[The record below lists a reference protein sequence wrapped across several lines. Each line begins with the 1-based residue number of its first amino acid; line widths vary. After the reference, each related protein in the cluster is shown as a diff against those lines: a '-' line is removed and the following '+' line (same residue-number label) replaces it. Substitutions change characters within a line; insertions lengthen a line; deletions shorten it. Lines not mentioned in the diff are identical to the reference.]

1 MIIFNHFFKVVQ
13 VMIVQ
18 DFVSDD
24 IASSL
29 FGLISTLLQTSSTEL
44 SRERHQKQLT
54 SKVFKTIESQ
64 EQLFM
69 FCRRLLKWEHFQRD
83 ALPSLLNFCQEELL
97 KGSSKIQDIILIL
110 TEVIFQTASADS
122 SGLDLASLKGLLF
135 FPKCGTRQG
144 AKILKVFLDAVTIEN
159 KAVLDKSKL
168 SLTWSSLVCIPCIR
182 YVFTDIGT
190 FTRFLNQCC

>member
-83 ALPSLLNFCQEELL
+83 ALPSLLNFCQGELL

-122 SGLDLASLKGLLF
+122 SGLDLAPLKGLLF

>member
-29 FGLISTLLQTSSTEL
+29 FELISTLLQISSTEL

-122 SGLDLASLKGLLF
+122 RLDLASLKGLLF

-144 AKILKVFLDAVTIEN
+144 TKILKVFLDAVTIEN

-182 YVFTDIGT
+182 YVYTDLGT
-190 FTRFLNQCC
+190 FARFLYLCC

>member
-29 FGLISTLLQTSSTEL
+29 FELISTLLQTSSTEL

-54 SKVFKTIESQ
+54 LKVFKAIKSQ

-69 FCRRLLKWEHFQRD
+69 FCRHLLKWEHFQRD

-122 SGLDLASLKGLLF
+122 SGLDLARLKGLLF

-159 KAVLDKSKL
+159 KVVLDKSKL

-182 YVFTDIGT
+182 YVYTDLGT
-190 FTRFLNQCC
+190 FARFLYQCC